1 MLVFSMFYTT
11 DYKVIFEN
19 ASYIIWKW
27 NWELEISDEN
37 KFCHFWIQV
46 FLYIWYQNLFL
57 ELRMEKK
64 YKRTEIM

>member
-46 FLYIWYQNLFL
+46 FLY
-57 ELRMEKK
+57 
-64 YKRTEIM
+64 